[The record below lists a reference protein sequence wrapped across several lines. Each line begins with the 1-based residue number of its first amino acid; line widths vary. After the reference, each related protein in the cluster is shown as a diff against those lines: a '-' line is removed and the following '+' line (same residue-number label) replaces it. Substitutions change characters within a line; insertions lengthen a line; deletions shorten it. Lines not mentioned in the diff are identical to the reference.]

1 MPEAIIH
8 DTVHARRIHRLLL
21 IIREIR
27 DNPRQEL
34 SGLLERLGISRTQFY
49 KDRKVLANM
58 GFGFSYSAD
67 NGFIITADALAPTLD
82 LALSDRL
89 LLMFALGHLWSS
101 GEGHLVARALRV
113 GRKLAAGLDEPFR
126 SQVLDEF
133 DRVVM
138 HEGYGCRPEVL
149 DALEQGVIERR
160 RVRILYESRHS
171 GEYSW
176 REVDPLRI
184 YFLQRSLYLYA
195 RCPDK
200 TPSFRT
206 FRLNRVREVRFTPV
220 RSPHIPYEKCFHRQ
234 LANAFIH
241 FMGDE
246 TEKVVIRFQP
256 QAAEYVAE
264 GLWHHSQELKFEP
277 DGYLLFT
284 VQVSAPREVLRWA
297 AGFGLD
303 AAEVVEPEWLRQEAA
318 GQVRR
323 LVERYGREKTGVRSQ
338 KSGDRSQE
346 IDG

>member
-1 MPEAIIH
+1 MPETTRN

-34 SGLLERLGISRTQFY
+34 SGLLERLGVSRTQFY

-58 GFGFSYSAD
+58 GFSFTYSTEHGFS
-67 NGFIITADALAPTLD
+67 ITADALAPTLD
-82 LALSDRL
+82 LTLSDRL

-149 DALEQGVIERR
+149 DALEQSVLERR

-176 REVDPLRI
+176 REIDPLRI

-200 TPSFRT
+200 NPSFRT

-220 RSPHIPYEKCFHRQ
+220 RSPQIPYEKCFHRQ
-234 LANAFIH
+234 QANAFIH
-241 FMGDE
+241 IMGDE
-246 TEKVVIRFQP
+246 TEQVVIRFRP
-256 QAAEYVAE
+256 QASEYVAE
-264 GLWHHSQELKFEP
+264 GLWHHSQKLRFEP
-277 DGYLLFT
+277 DGCLLFT
-284 VQVSAPREVLRWA
+284 VQVAAPGEVLRWA
-297 AGFGLD
+297 TGFGLD
-303 AAEVVEPEWLRQEAA
+303 AVEVLEPEWLRREATA
-318 GQVRR
+318 QARTLMTQYEAPPR
-323 LVERYGREKTGVRSQ
+323 
-338 KSGDRSQE
+338 
-346 IDG
+346 I